1 MTGFYIKERTAVRSE
16 GLAAVDGFEPPFAR
30 RVLATA
36 KSVNA
41 EKAEK
46 ADKRGKNET

>member
-16 GLAAVDGFEPPFAR
+16 GLAA
-30 RVLATA
+30 A

-41 EKAEK
+41 EKAKK
-46 ADKRGKNET
+46 ADKRGKIKHET